1 MLTRQGES
9 VGLRNDAFCESSR
22 KSDMNMLTDRQQLI
36 LKHIVNDYV
45 HDAAPI
51 ASESLTRNHS
61 LGVSSATVR
70 NEVAAL
76 EERGYISRPH
86 TSAGSV
92 PQDRAYRLYVESL
105 LANSDPRIPPQ
116 VRSTIQDHFDRVQH
130 DVDQWGN
137 VAATLIAQLMDN
149 LGIATFPKTSVSRIR
164 HLELVPVQD
173 VLALLIVVLEQ
184 AKLRKQLIRFDKPV
198 ETSELESMGVRLRGH
213 VTGLSHEEILHSP
226 LPLSEHERRA
236 IDAAIVMLEEE
247 DRADHDDPYVV
258 GLRNLLD
265 QPEFDDYEKVR
276 PIIRGVE
283 DGSLIQAALEEA
295 PVGQVVRVVI
305 GGEHRGEELRPFSVV
320 ICRYGVAGRALGAIG
335 VVGPTRMEYY
345 RAISGVRFISS
356 IMKGMV
362 ETVYGAA

>member
-1 MLTRQGES
+1 
-9 VGLRNDAFCESSR
+9 
-22 KSDMNMLTDRQQLI
+22 MLTDRQQLI

-45 HDAAPI
+45 HDATPI

-76 EERGYISRPH
+76 EEQGYISRPH
-86 TSAGSV
+86 ASAGSV
-92 PQDRAYRLYVESL
+92 PQDKAYRLYVESL
-105 LANSDPRIPPQ
+105 LATDPRIPPQ
-116 VRSTIQDHFDRVQH
+116 ARATIQDRFDRVQD
-130 DVDQWGN
+130 DVDKWGN
-137 VAATLIAQLMDN
+137 AAATLIAQLMGN

-164 HLELVPVQD
+164 HLELIPVQD
-173 VLALLIVVLEQ
+173 VLALMIVVLEQ
-184 AKLRKQLIRFDKPV
+184 AKLRKQLIRFDEPV

-213 VTGLSHEEILHSP
+213 VTGLSHEEIVHIPVELNP
-226 LPLSEHERRA
+226 HERRA
-236 IDAAIVMLEEE
+236 IDAAVVMLEEE
-247 DRADHDDPYVV
+247 DRADYDDPYVD

-283 DGSLIQAALEEA
+283 DGTLIQAALNEA

-305 GGEHRGEELRPFSVV
+305 GGEHQGEALRPLSVV
-320 ICRYGVAGRALGAIG
+320 ICRYGIPGQALGAIG

-356 IMKGMV
+356 IMKDMV
-362 ETVYGAA
+362 ESVYGAA

>member
-1 MLTRQGES
+1 MLTQ
-9 VGLRNDAFCESSR
+9 
-22 KSDMNMLTDRQQLI
+22 RQQLI
-36 LKHIVNDYV
+36 LRHIVNDYV
-45 HDAAPI
+45 YNATPI
-51 ASESLTRNHS
+51 ASESLARNHG

-76 EERGYISRPH
+76 EEQGYISRPYA
-86 TSAGSV
+86 SAGSV
-92 PQDRAYRLYVESL
+92 PQDSAYRLYVESL
-105 LANSDPRIPPQ
+105 LANSDPRIPP
-116 VRSTIQDHFDRVQH
+116 RARDTIQDRFDRVQH
-130 DVDQWGN
+130 DVDKWGN
-137 VAATLIAQLMDN
+137 VAATLIAQLMGN

-173 VLALLIVVLEQ
+173 VLALLVIVLEQ
-184 AKLRKQLIRFDKPV
+184 AKLRKQLIRFDEPV
-198 ETSELESMGVRLRGH
+198 ETSELESMGMRLRGH
-213 VTGLSHEEILHSP
+213 VTGLSHEEIVRIS

-247 DRADHDDPYVV
+247 DRADHDDPYVD

-283 DGSLIQAALEEA
+283 DGSLIRAALDEA

-305 GGEHRGEELRPFSVV
+305 GGEHRGEELRPLSVV
-320 ICRYGVAGRALGAIG
+320 ICRYGVPGYALGAIG

-345 RAISGVRFISS
+345 RAISGVRFIST
-356 IMKGMV
+356 IMEGMV
-362 ETVYGAA
+362 ESVYGAA

>member
-1 MLTRQGES
+1 MVAFEREQMSSRGCVYTTLDIMAVEMLTE
-9 VGLRNDAFCESSR
+9 
-22 KSDMNMLTDRQQLI
+22 RQQLI

-51 ASESLTRNHS
+51 ASDSLTRRHS

-76 EERGYISRPH
+76 EDQGYISRPYA
-86 TSAGSV
+86 SAGSV
-92 PQDRAYRLYVESL
+92 PQDSAYRLYVESL
-105 LANSDPRIPPQ
+105 LANSDPRIPPHA
-116 VRSTIQDHFDRVQH
+116 RITIQDHFDRVQH
-130 DVDQWGN
+130 DVDKWGN
-137 VAATLIAQLMDN
+137 VAATLIAQLMGN

-173 VLALLIVVLEQ
+173 VLALLVIVLEQ
-184 AKLRKQLIRFDKPV
+184 AKLRKQLIRFDEPV
-198 ETSELESMGVRLRGH
+198 ETSELESMGVRLRGQ
-213 VTGLSHEEILHSP
+213 VTGMTHEEIAHSP
-226 LPLSEHERRA
+226 FELTPHERRA

-247 DRADHDDPYVV
+247 DRADHDDPYVD

-265 QPEFDDYEKVR
+265 QPEFDDFEKVR

-283 DGSLIQAALEEA
+283 DGSLIQAALDEA

-305 GGEHRGEELRPFSVV
+305 GGEHRGEALRPLSVV
-320 ICRYGVAGRALGAIG
+320 ICRYGVPGHALGAIG